1 MHSECWE
8 PWREQRKAEA
18 VSALGNSRRPMTRRK
33 KQETPPPREPDPKTK
48 ARADE
53 ARLRNEQRHARAQ
66 VAFKMTGDELTI
78 GPAHDDLIWKETVL
92 DAFGTSSRAFANREI
107 SRLLESLRATGQR
120 HAPQDD
126 VNAALAAVD
135 GTRPENEMAA
145 MLAGQM
151 AVTHALA
158 MDMLSRTKRA
168 EFIDEMHAY
177 GALAT
182 KLLRTYTMQTEALA
196 KLKRGGEQT
205 VRVEHVHVYPGGQA
219 IVGAV
224 STQRA
229 EGGVADERGNQADG
243 AIDARAIAFAPGAAM
258 FGPDAGR
265 DALPEGRGD
274 GQEALPDARRG
285 KGQRRAPR

>member
-1 MHSECWE
+1 MRDAYGRWQPTPKE
-8 PWREQRKAEA
+8 PTPTPRTMARVAEA
-18 VSALGNSRRPMTRRK
+18 RQRNA
-33 KQETPPPREPDPKTK
+33 
-48 ARADE
+48 
-53 ARLRNEQRHARAQ
+53 ARLERPSLEVKRISEKVTHTDITSDMA
-66 VAFKMTGDELTI
+66 
-78 GPAHDDLIWKETVL
+78 ETLL
-92 DAFGTSSRAFANREI
+92 DTFGTTSSDFVHAEL
-107 SRLLESLRATGQR
+107 SRLPGEQTEI
-120 HAPQDD
+120 
-126 VNAALAAVD
+126 NAALAAID
-135 GTRPENEMAA
+135 GTRPENELAA
-145 MLAGQM
+145 MLASQM
-151 AVTHALA
+151 VVTHGLA
-158 MDMLSRTKRA
+158 MDMLGRVRRA
-168 EFIDEMHAY
+168 DLLVQAEAV

-182 KLLRTYTMQTEALA
+182 KLLRTYTMQMEVLA

-229 EGGVADERGNQADG
+229 KGGGGVDDERGNQADG
-243 AIDARAIAFAPGAAM
+243 AIDARALAFTPGATL

>member
-1 MHSECWE
+1 MRDVYGRWQPTPKE
-8 PWREQRKAEA
+8 PTPTPRTMARIAEA
-18 VSALGNSRRPMTRRK
+18 RQRNA
-33 KQETPPPREPDPKTK
+33 
-48 ARADE
+48 
-53 ARLRNEQRHARAQ
+53 ARLERPSLEVKRISEKVTHTDITSDMA
-66 VAFKMTGDELTI
+66 
-78 GPAHDDLIWKETVL
+78 ETLL
-92 DAFGTSSRAFANREI
+92 DTFGTTSSDFVHAEL
-107 SRLLESLRATGQR
+107 SRLPSEQTEI
-120 HAPQDD
+120 
-126 VNAALAAVD
+126 NAALAAID
-135 GTRPENEMAA
+135 GTRPENKTAA
-145 MLAGQM
+145 MLASQM
-151 AVTHALA
+151 VVTHRLA
-158 MDMLSRTKRA
+158 MDMMGRTKRA
-168 EFIDEMHAY
+168 EFIDHLHAY

-182 KLLRTYTMQTEALA
+182 KLLRTFTMQTEALA

-258 FGPDAGR
+258 FGADAGR

-285 KGQRRAPR
+285 KRQRRAPL

>member
-1 MHSECWE
+1 
-8 PWREQRKAEA
+8 
-18 VSALGNSRRPMTRRK
+18 MTRRK

-92 DAFGTSSRAFANREI
+92 DAFGTSSRAFANRDI

-168 EFIDEMHAY
+168 RFIDEMHAY

-205 VRVEHVHVYPGGQA
+205 VRVEHVHVYSGGQA
-219 IVGAV
+219 VVGAV

-229 EGGVADERGNQADG
+229 EGGVDDERGNQADG
-243 AIDARAIAFAPGAAM
+243 AIDARAIAFAPSAAM
-258 FGPDAGR
+258 FGPDAGG
-265 DALPEGRGD
+265 DALPESGGD

>member
-1 MHSECWE
+1 
-8 PWREQRKAEA
+8 
-18 VSALGNSRRPMTRRK
+18 
-33 KQETPPPREPDPKTK
+33 
-48 ARADE
+48 
-53 ARLRNEQRHARAQ
+53 
-66 VAFKMTGDELTI
+66 
-78 GPAHDDLIWKETVL
+78 
-92 DAFGTSSRAFANREI
+92 
-107 SRLLESLRATGQR
+107 
-120 HAPQDD
+120 
-126 VNAALAAVD
+126 
-135 GTRPENEMAA
+135 
-145 MLAGQM
+145 MLASQM
-151 AVTHALA
+151 VVTHGLA
-158 MDMLSRTKRA
+158 MDMLGRVRRA
-168 EFIDEMHAY
+168 DLLVQAEAV

-182 KLLRTYTMQTEALA
+182 KLLRTYTMQMEVLA

-229 EGGVADERGNQADG
+229 KGGVDDERGNQADG
-243 AIDARAIAFAPGAAM
+243 AIDARALAFTPGATL

>member
-1 MHSECWE
+1 
-8 PWREQRKAEA
+8 
-18 VSALGNSRRPMTRRK
+18 
-33 KQETPPPREPDPKTK
+33 
-48 ARADE
+48 
-53 ARLRNEQRHARAQ
+53 
-66 VAFKMTGDELTI
+66 
-78 GPAHDDLIWKETVL
+78 
-92 DAFGTSSRAFANREI
+92 
-107 SRLLESLRATGQR
+107 LESLRATGQR

-158 MDMLSRTKRA
+158 MDMLGRTKRA
-168 EFIDEMHAY
+168 ELVDQLHAF

-182 KLLRTYTMQTEALA
+182 KLLRTYTMQTEALG

-229 EGGVADERGNQADG
+229 EGGVADERGRQADG
-243 AIDARAIAFAPGAAM
+243 ATDARAIAFAPGAAM

-274 GQEALPDARRG
+274 GQEALPHARRG

>member
-1 MHSECWE
+1 
-8 PWREQRKAEA
+8 
-18 VSALGNSRRPMTRRK
+18 MTRRK

-48 ARADE
+48 ARAGE

-78 GPAHDDLIWKETVL
+78 GPAHNDLIWKETVL

-158 MDMLSRTKRA
+158 MDMLSSDEARRVHRPSARLRRSGYQAPADLHDANRSARQAQARRRTDGAGRA
-168 EFIDEMHAY
+168 RACPSPRKASRIRAQLSHS
-177 GALAT
+177 
-182 KLLRTYTMQTEALA
+182 LA
-196 KLKRGGEQT
+196 KNVLAD
-205 VRVEHVHVYPGGQA
+205 VH
-219 IVGAV
+219 ICC
-224 STQRA
+224 SKLM
-229 EGGVADERGNQADG
+229 
-243 AIDARAIAFAPGAAM
+243 AFT
-258 FGPDAGR
+258 
-265 DALPEGRGD
+265 
-274 GQEALPDARRG
+274 
-285 KGQRRAPR
+285 

>member
-1 MHSECWE
+1 M
-8 PWREQRKAEA
+8 
-18 VSALGNSRRPMTRRK
+18 
-33 KQETPPPREPDPKTK
+33 
-48 ARADE
+48 
-53 ARLRNEQRHARAQ
+53 
-66 VAFKMTGDELTI
+66 
-78 GPAHDDLIWKETVL
+78 
-92 DAFGTSSRAFANREI
+92 
-107 SRLLESLRATGQR
+107 
-120 HAPQDD
+120 
-126 VNAALAAVD
+126 NAALAAVD

-168 EFIDEMHAY
+168 GFIDEMHAY

-243 AIDARAIAFAPGAAM
+243 TIDARAIAFAPGAAL
-258 FGPDAGR
+258 FGPDAGGTPCQKPAAKGKKR
-265 DALPEGRGD
+265 CRMHGGAKGSGAPCGERNGSYRHGLFTR
-274 GQEALPDARRG
+274 EAIAE
-285 KGQRRAPR
+285 RRALRALIRDFRGAL

>member
-1 MHSECWE
+1 
-8 PWREQRKAEA
+8 
-18 VSALGNSRRPMTRRK
+18 MTRRK

-158 MDMLSRTKRA
+158 MDLLGRTRRA
-168 EFIDEMHAY
+168 EMIAQFDSA
-177 GALAT
+177 GSLAV

-219 IVGAV
+219 IVGTV
-224 STQRA
+224 TNQRG
-229 EGGVADERGNQADG
+229 EGGVADGKWRQADG
-243 AIDARAIAFAPGAAM
+243 ASDARALAFAPGSAV
-258 FGPDAGR
+258 FGPDASR
-265 DALPEGRGD
+265 NPLPEGGSD
-274 GQEALPDARRG
+274 GQETMSDARWSPR
-285 KGQRRAPR
+285 QRRASR

>member
-1 MHSECWE
+1 MCD
-8 PWREQRKAEA
+8 RAEETA
-18 VSALGNSRRPMTRRK
+18 NASMSTTSA
-33 KQETPPPREPDPKTK
+33 PPPREPGPKTK

-53 ARLRNEQRHARAQ
+53 ARVRNEQRHARAQ

-78 GPAHDDLIWKETVL
+78 GPAHDDLRVWKETVL
-92 DAFGTSSRAFANREI
+92 DAFGTSSREFANREI

-168 EFIDEMHAY
+168 GFIDEMHA
-177 GALAT
+177 LW
-182 KLLRTYTMQTEALA
+182 RT
-196 KLKRGGEQT
+196 RD
-205 VRVEHVHVYPGGQA
+205 QA
-219 IVGAV
+219 SANLHD
-224 STQRA
+224 
-229 EGGVADERGNQADG
+229 ADRSPRQAQ
-243 AIDARAIAFAPGAAM
+243 
-258 FGPDAGR
+258 AGR
-265 DALPEGRGD
+265 RTDGQGGACARLSRRAGNGRGD
-274 GQEALPDARRG
+274 FNPTGGGRGRR
-285 KGQRRAPR
+285 

>member
-1 MHSECWE
+1 
-8 PWREQRKAEA
+8 
-18 VSALGNSRRPMTRRK
+18 MTRRK

-78 GPAHDDLIWKETVL
+78 GPAHDDLRVWNETVL

-107 SRLLESLRATGQR
+107 SRFLESLRGTGQR

-168 EFIDEMHAY
+168 GFIDEMHAY

-182 KLLRTYTMQTEALA
+182 KLLRTYTMQTEALG

-205 VRVEHVHVYPGGQA
+205 VRVEHVHVYQGGQA

-243 AIDARAIAFAPGAAM
+243 ATDARAIGFAPGAAM

-265 DALPEGRGD
+265 DALPEGGGD
-274 GQEALPDARRG
+274 RQEALPHARPG
-285 KGQRRAPR
+285 KGQRRASR